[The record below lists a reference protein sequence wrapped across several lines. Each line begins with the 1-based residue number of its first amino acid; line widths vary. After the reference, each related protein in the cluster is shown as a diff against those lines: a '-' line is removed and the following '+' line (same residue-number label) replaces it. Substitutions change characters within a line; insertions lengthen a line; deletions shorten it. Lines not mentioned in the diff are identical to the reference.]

1 MDFST
6 VKHQH
11 GLSLNNKI
19 LACLRETSERTG
31 KCNLKLKTLDEPI
44 ASLSNEFESREDVN
58 PPLI

>member
-19 LACLRETSERTG
+19 LACLRETSERT
-31 KCNLKLKTLDEPI
+31 LDEPI
-44 ASLSNEFESREDVN
+44 ASLSNEFESREDVD
-58 PPLI
+58 PLLI